1 MALAVG
7 PIEQGVGLGVV
18 LDLLGDG
25 VEVDHAADPAGD
37 VDQVAKRCV
46 DMVYGDIGVGL
57 GPEPHGCVEGLV
69 VGGLVE
75 AAGAF
80 FNPLVAWAEHLTI
93 AGFTKIQHAFCSR
106 EGFAVFVAVL
116 LIGR

>member
-1 MALAVG
+1 MSRVPNEQSPAKKVPEALNPTHRHGSMAFAVG
-7 PIEQGVGLGVV
+7 PFE
-18 LDLLGDG
+18 
-25 VEVDHAADPAGD
+25 H
-37 VDQVAKRCV
+37 
-46 DMVYGDIGVGL
+46 GVGL
-57 GPEPHGCVEGLV
+57 GPAPHGCVEGLV

-80 FNPLVAWAEHLTI
+80 FNPLVAWAEHLAI
-93 AGFTKIQHAFCSR
+93 AGFTKIQHALCSR